1 MIMWD
6 IRLLHDYHGL
16 ILSMQSILYFQ
27 LMYIYQRWLLL
38 TKVTYNIGNEFDMW
52 MDRSH
57 TTEGSC

>member
-27 LMYIYQRWLLL
+27 LMHIYQRWLLW
-38 TKVTYNIGNEFDMW
+38 TKVTYNIGSEFDILL
-52 MDRSH
+52 DRSH
-57 TTEGSC
+57 TNGGSC